1 MNFPGQN
8 TGAGWHF
15 LLQGNLPNPGID
27 PASLASPALTDR
39 FFTTVPPGNIPERGM
54 VKTREWLC
62 GGVKWSSGEIVQIH
76 FLELHD
82 KLSILSEGKVN
93 VKEYYT

>member
-1 MNFPGQN
+1 M
-8 TGAGWHF
+8 
-15 LLQGNLPNPGID
+15 
-27 PASLASPALTDR
+27 
-39 FFTTVPPGNIPERGM
+39 PPGNIPERGM

>member
-1 MNFPGQN
+1 MWWLTYILNILYFDCLENEDQRRKIYEPSPGV
-8 TGAGWHF
+8 
-15 LLQGNLPNPGID
+15 
-27 PASLASPALTDR
+27 